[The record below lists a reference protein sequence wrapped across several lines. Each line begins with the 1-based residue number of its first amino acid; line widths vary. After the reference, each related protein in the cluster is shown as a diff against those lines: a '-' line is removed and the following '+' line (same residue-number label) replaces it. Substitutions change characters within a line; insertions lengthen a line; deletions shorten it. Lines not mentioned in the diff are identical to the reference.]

1 MSKFHSLFSGSKGNA
16 SLLTFGKGSLLID
29 AGMSCKQLMCAIS
42 ARDIPP
48 VSIGGVLI
56 THAHIDHIRGLR
68 VFCKNTGVK
77 VYASADTL
85 STLLRDGHITEQYFG
100 GILDENV
107 QNIGGF
113 GVKAFPTDHDEKGS
127 CGFRIFTP
135 DERSCAVCTD
145 LGHVTDAVH
154 SATQGSDLVLLE
166 SNYDPAMLKNG
177 SYPAHLKARISSNS
191 GHLSNRASAD
201 EAFRLIGSGTTRL
214 ILGHLSEENN
224 TPYLAEKATRD
235 RLDDTYNCGSDY
247 LLYIASRCGL
257 KETVIF

>member
-1 MSKFHSLFSGSKGNA
+1 MSKFCSLFSGSKGNA
-16 SLLTFGKGSLLID
+16 SLLTFGKSSLLID
-29 AGMSCKQLMCAIS
+29 AGMSCKQLMCALS
-42 ARDIPP
+42 ARDISPA
-48 VSIGGVLI
+48 SIEGILI
-56 THAHIDHIRGLR
+56 THAHVDHIRGIR

-85 STLLRDGHITEQYFG
+85 STLLRDGHIAEQDFG
-100 GILDENV
+100 GILGEEV
-107 QNIGGF
+107 QDIGGF
-113 GVKAFPTDHDEKGS
+113 GVRAFPTDHDEKGS

-154 SATQGSDLVLLE
+154 GAVRGSDLVLLE

-177 SYPAHLKARISSNS
+177 SYPLYLQARISGNS

-201 EAFRLIGSGTTRL
+201 EAYRLIGSGTTRL

-224 TPYLAEKATRD
+224 TPYLAEKSARD

-247 LLYIASRCGL
+247 LLYIAGRSGL